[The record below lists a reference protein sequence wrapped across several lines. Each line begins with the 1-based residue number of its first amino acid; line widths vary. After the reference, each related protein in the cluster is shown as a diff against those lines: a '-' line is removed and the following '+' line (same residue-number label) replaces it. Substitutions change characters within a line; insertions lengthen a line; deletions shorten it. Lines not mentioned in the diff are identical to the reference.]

1 MEITMGSETE
11 RQDPTPWQAG
21 FADGL
26 TGRRSPSE
34 NQRAYRSGYIAGSAR
49 RISRRTM
56 MAVALATLVA
66 PNRDAL
72 AALEPDPIFAAIERH
87 RQAWETLKSA
97 PHDDDQMRLHEAV
110 LIAESEVV
118 NIRPTTTAGVVA
130 LRTYHREHR
139 YRERTYPT
147 PYPGGYSNWG
157 KG

>member
-1 MEITMGSETE
+1 MGSETE
-11 RQDPTPWQAG
+11 CQDQMLWQAG

-66 PNRDAL
+66 PRSGAL
-72 AALEPDPIFAAIERH
+72 ATSESDPILAAIERH
-87 RQAWETLKSA
+87 RQAWETFKSA
-97 PHDDDQMRLHEAV
+97 SHDDDQMRLHEAV
-110 LIAESEVV
+110 LVAESELV
-118 NIRPTTTAGVVA
+118 NIRPTTKAGVVA

-139 YRERTYPT
+139 YRERMYPT
-147 PYPGGYSNWG
+147 PFPPENWYSG

>member
-1 MEITMGSETE
+1 MGSETE
-11 RQDPTPWQAG
+11 CQDPKPWQAG

-66 PNRDAL
+66 PRSGAL
-72 AALEPDPIFAAIERH
+72 ATSESDPILAAIERH
-87 RQAWETLKSA
+87 RQAWETFNSA
-97 PHDDDQMRLHEAV
+97 SHDDDQMRLHEAV
-110 LIAESEVV
+110 LVAESELV
-118 NIRPTTTAGVVA
+118 NIRPTTKAGVVA

-139 YRERTYPT
+139 YRERMYPT
-147 PYPGGYSNWG
+147 PYYPGENRYWG

>member
-1 MEITMGSETE
+1 MEMTMGSETE

-56 MAVALATLVA
+56 MAAALATLVA
-66 PNRDAL
+66 PSKGAL
-72 AALEPDPIFAAIERH
+72 ATAESDPIFAAIERH
-87 RQAWETLKSA
+87 RQAWETFRNAS
-97 PHDDDQMRLHEAV
+97 HDDDQMRLHEAV
-110 LIAESEVV
+110 LVAESEVV
-118 NIRPTTTAGVVA
+118 NIRPTTAAGVLA
-130 LRTYHREHR
+130 LRTYHREQR

-147 PYPGGYSNWG
+147 PYPGENWNWG

>member
-1 MEITMGSETE
+1 MEIIMGSETE
-11 RQDPTPWQAG
+11 RKYPTPWQAG

-34 NQRAYRSGYIAGSAR
+34 NQNAYRSGYIAGSAR

-56 MAVALATLVA
+56 MAAALATLVV
-66 PNRDAL
+66 PRGAL
-72 AALEPDPIFAAIERH
+72 ATPETDPIFAAIEHH

-97 PHDDDQMRLHEAV
+97 THDDDQMRLHEAV
-110 LIAESEVV
+110 LVAESEVV
-118 NIRPTTTAGVVA
+118 NIRPTTMAGAVA

-139 YRERTYPT
+139 YRERTYPA
-147 PYPGGYSNWG
+147 PVPSESGYWG

>member
-1 MEITMGSETE
+1 MGSETE
-11 RQDPTPWQAG
+11 YQDPMPWQAG

-34 NQRAYRSGYIAGSAR
+34 NQPAYRSGYIAGSAR

-66 PNRDAL
+66 PRRGAL
-72 AALEPDPIFAAIERH
+72 AASEPDPIFAAIERH

-110 LIAESEVV
+110 LVAESEVV
-118 NIRPTTTAGVVA
+118 NIRPTTTAGAVA
-130 LRTYHREHR
+130 LRAYHREHR
-139 YRERTYPT
+139 YRERMYPA
-147 PYPGGYSNWG
+147 PFPDEYRYGG

>member
-1 MEITMGSETE
+1 MGSETE
-11 RQDPTPWQAG
+11 CQDPTPWQAG

-26 TGRRSPSE
+26 AGRRSLNE
-34 NQRAYRSGYIAGSAR
+34 NQRAYCSGHIAGSAR

-56 MAVALATLVA
+56 MAAALATLVA
-66 PNRDAL
+66 PTSGVL
-72 AALEPDPIFAAIERH
+72 ATPEPDPIFAAIEHH

-97 PHDDDQMRLHEAV
+97 SQDDDQIRLHEAV
-110 LIAESEVV
+110 LDAESEVV
-118 NIRPTTTAGVVA
+118 NIRPTTTAGAVA

-147 PYPGGYSNWG
+147 PAPVEYGNWG